1 MKALSTIDEDPSG
14 KAFSELITY
23 MSSYVNSAGNH
34 ETMVMMKDCLPYQCW
49 SMITDFPALAPI
61 MTQLFKSPASSS
73 GIERQH
79 KVGKHVH
86 SSKRYRLGIDKI
98 EKQVAVT
105 YNTSSMNRVM
115 HNKRHK
121 FEHHLA
127 TYFNPIVVDQG
138 EEAGCSSD
146 DEDVEAL
153 LDCEM
158 LEARVYE
165 ANSIE
170 DISDAMIFGPSNVD
184 IDSE

>member
-79 KVGKHVH
+79 KVGKHVQ
-86 SSKRYRLGIDKI
+86 I

-105 YNTSSMNRVM
+105 YNTYSMNRVM
-115 HNKRHK
+115 HSKRHT
-121 FEHHLA
+121 FEHHMA

-138 EEAGCSSD
+138 EEAGSSID
-146 DEDVEAL
+146 NKDVEAL
-153 LDCEM
+153 LDREM
-158 LEARVYE
+158 LEDRVYD

-170 DISDAMIFGPSNVD
+170 DISAAMVFGPSNFVKHNV
-184 IDSE
+184 ILRKSP